1 MCVYERPADQSSAG
15 RLWFSRIRALSSL
28 LLYIPIMP
36 TLRSSSLRTAAV
48 AALLFSAS
56 CYKYTPV
63 SGGAVATGREVELQ
77 LSEQGSIALA
87 PQLGAQLKSVSGRV
101 SDYSADAYQV
111 SVTQTTSRGGVE
123 TLWGGE
129 TATVRHAYV
138 TSVGERQLDKTRSW
152 IVAGITAFGVAVV
165 GQAFGVDA
173 GLGGLFRGSGG
184 GTRQ

>member
-1 MCVYERPADQSSAG
+1 
-15 RLWFSRIRALSSL
+15 
-28 LLYIPIMP
+28 MP
-36 TLRSSSLRTAAV
+36 TLQRSPLRAAAV

-56 CYKYTPV
+56 CYTYIPV
-63 SGGAVATGREVELQ
+63 SGGAVPVGREVELQ

-129 TATVRHAYV
+129 AATVRHAYV
-138 TSVGERQLDKTRSW
+138 TNVGERHLDKKRSW
-152 IVAGITAFGVAVV
+152 IVAGITAFARNTGWWYCIK
-165 GQAFGVDA
+165 
-173 GLGGLFRGSGG
+173 
-184 GTRQ
+184 